1 MVGKNDF
8 VLDGRN
14 SKWTKIKVNQQYL
27 FCPQILSRFHSG
39 WIDDLYSSYNDA
51 DPRGLRVENLLGS
64 LKQLNVNYFFGKIN
78 NSTDDMINEFR
89 KVMKDDDFVR
99 EVDMANPGNIFSA
112 AVHSVAMTIDTRIA
126 ATLSGG

>member
-1 MVGKNDF
+1 MLHGEKLISYVRSQKHQN
-8 VLDGRN
+8 R
-14 SKWTKIKVNQQYL
+14 SKPIFIIFL
-27 FCPQILSRFHSG
+27 AIFSRFHSG
-39 WIDDLYSSYNDA
+39 SCGDSYSSYNDA

-78 NSTDDMINEFR
+78 NSTNVMINEFR

-126 ATLSGG
+126 ATLCGG